1 MTVYE
6 MYDKFFCTDMP
17 IIYDGNY
24 MFFIFIVNRNL
35 KEHSRAEITLLND
48 NDTLEFATF
57 GKYDTDIP
65 LLFKVR
71 KVFDNTHL
79 KLLKE
84 DL

>member
-6 MYDKFFCTDMP
+6 RYDEFFNTDMP
-17 IIYDGNY
+17 IIYNAKY

-35 KEHSRAEITLLND
+35 KEHSHAEITLLND

-57 GKYDTDIP
+57 GKYDTDMP

-84 DL
+84 DI